1 MGFAPYILINGVDS
15 RTITGLLIT
24 ELPPISKPL
33 QRTLVETIDGRDG
46 DIVTPLGF
54 SAYDKP
60 CKIALTRG
68 YDINDVIAFFNSEG
82 LVMFSNEANK
92 HYNFAIYDQI
102 DFERLIRFKTA
113 TVNFHVQPFKYPL
126 AEGYTIINPESFT
139 LKNEGNIYS
148 RPIFTFTGSGIVTL
162 SINGVQLLTID
173 FGDTSKKII
182 IDCERMNAYY
192 QDNTLAN
199 RVVIGNYDNIRLG
212 VGNNTI
218 AIGGSG
224 SVTLLDVE
232 KYSRWI

>member
-33 QRTLVETIDGRDG
+33 QRTLVETVDGRDG

-68 YDINDVIAFFNSEG
+68 YDINNVIKFFNSEG
-82 LVMFSNEANK
+82 AVTFSNEADK
-92 HYNFAIYDQI
+92 HYKFAIYDQI

-126 AEGYTIINPESFT
+126 AVSSVALTVKS
-139 LKNEGNIYS
+139 
-148 RPIFTFTGSGIVTL
+148 V
-162 SINGVQLLTID
+162 LLTPLLSVHWMMSND
-173 FGDTSKKII
+173 VLTS
-182 IDCERMNAYY
+182 CF
-192 QDNTLAN
+192 
-199 RVVIGNYDNIRLG
+199 
-212 VGNNTI
+212 
-218 AIGGSG
+218 AIFL
-224 SVTLLDVE
+224 VL
-232 KYSRWI
+232 